1 MLSSKYIRAI
11 ARMNDQYGPPEDTFS
26 PRWHAENP
34 GPGPDAAPVLRNI
47 DETGQGIIVQI
58 RHVIL
63 ASGDR
68 TITNDPDYV
77 LPEGASFAD

>member
-1 MLSSKYIRAI
+1 MLTSKYIRAI

-34 GPGPDAAPVLRNI
+34 GPGPDAPPAIQEGER
-47 DETGQGIIVQI
+47 TI
-58 RHVIL
+58 RVCIRRILL
-63 ASGDR
+63 ASGDV
-68 TITNDPDYV
+68 TIDNVGPGYV